1 MTEVDLNEMYSRIN
15 WRKKNEVDGYVK
27 LLDETMLKHNIDS
40 ETCIKM
46 CNQLIH
52 NIIVLIL
59 DEVKGD
65 IVIETTQNVID
76 ELIKERPS
84 ELISRFIK
92 YIYSNQKYRK
102 NILAGNDNFFLEE
115 NYSNVVENTSDE
127 NIFQFKSCWG
137 KLMNDTKEVIKKSMI
152 RVVKVT
158 EQYVKCKA
166 NIEKLLELRKSIY
179 QTLHKS
185 SSSNL

>member
-1 MTEVDLNEMYSRIN
+1 MTDCDLSEMYTRVN
-15 WRKKNEVDGYVK
+15 WKKKNEVDCYIK

-46 CNQLIH
+46 CNQLFH
-52 NIIVLIL
+52 NIMSIIL
-59 DEVKGD
+59 DEIKGD
-65 IVIETTQNVID
+65 VIVETTQSVID
-76 ELIKERPS
+76 ELIKERPT

-92 YIYSNQKYRK
+92 YIYSNQTYRK
-102 NILAGNDNFFLEE
+102 NILLGNDNFFLEE
-115 NYSNVVENTSDE
+115 NYSNVVVDGSNE
-127 NIFQFKSCWG
+127 NIFQFKNCWG
-137 KLMNDTKEVIKKSMI
+137 KLMTDTKGIIKKSMI
-152 RVVKVT
+152 RIVKVT

-166 NIEKLLELRKSIY
+166 NIEKLFELRKSIC